1 MNGWFRASSLLV
13 AVMFASGCNAQETTD
28 SKRTKEQSLVI
39 AAFNLDASRVQAL
52 LADGATPNTRLGFY
66 DDELFQDKWTLGYSP
81 IGSDKWTPLM
91 AVAHSHRAPQP
102 EKKAENTVEGLDAAR
117 AKMNAIDPQLIVK
130 RNKLRV
136 QIAKML
142 VAANVDLN
150 VDDGYG
156 CTALSAAVYNK
167 FDELSLLL
175 ISAGAKIN
183 TKTGIYIDGDGDITP
198 MHDATKSPRV
208 LQSLIKHGGNVN
220 VSDTSGDTPLHW
232 AVRSGNA
239 KSVDLLIKAGARIGA
254 KDNEGRLPSYWC
266 QTYENDFPGDGQKKK
281 IAKLLQAASKD

>member
-1 MNGWFRASSLLV
+1 MV
-13 AVMFASGCNAQETTD
+13 AVLFASGCNAQETVD

-39 AAFNLDASRVQAL
+39 AAFNLDASRVQTL
-52 LADGATPNTRLGFY
+52 LAGGAKPNTRLGFY

-91 AVAHSHRAPQP
+91 AVANSHRAPQP
-102 EKKAENTVEGLDAAR
+102 EKKAKNTVEGLDAAR

-142 VAANVDLN
+142 VFANVDLN

-156 CTALSAAVYNK
+156 TTALSAAVYNK

-198 MHDATKSPRV
+198 MHYATKSPSV
-208 LQSLIKHGGNVN
+208 LQSRIKHGGNVN

-239 KSVDLLIKAGARIGA
+239 KSVELLIKAGARVDA

-266 QTYENDFPGDGQKKK
+266 QTYENHFPGDGQKKK
-281 IAKLLQAASKD
+281 IAKLLQATSKD